1 MSKEQSAIVKGF
13 AILMMLLYHLSCIP
27 KIQDLDIFTST
38 LSSISHPIL
47 YFLVVSGYGLYCV
60 YKQGRMTWSYLLKR
74 SLKLYLA
81 YWVVLLIF
89 VFGIAT
95 WMYPD
100 RFHYSPTGVVL
111 NFLGW
116 RWDYC
121 KFTWFLLPYVLMCL
135 SSKWVFRI
143 IDRFGIVV
151 SLIVAFLLY
160 ILATFCIGRYYPTWL
175 RYHYVAYHFVL
186 WLQTLL
192 GLTVGASMAHM
203 VTEGKSIVWD
213 KLKGKNL
220 LLLAVFV
227 VSILIRRLLPFPG
240 IHPFHVVL
248 IIWLILHFDWNGP
261 VKRVFVELGDK
272 SMIMW
277 FVQGF
282 LAVYMF
288 AEYMVQLRWPLLIWI
303 VWTIVCYVVACL
315 LKPVVN
321 GLARLLRLS

>member
-81 YWVVLLIF
+81 YWLVLLIF

-151 SLIVAFLLY
+151 SLIVAFALYPCHILHRPLL
-160 ILATFCIGRYYPTWL
+160 
-175 RYHYVAYHFVL
+175 
-186 WLQTLL
+186 
-192 GLTVGASMAHM
+192 SHM
-203 VTEGKSIVWD
+203 VALSLCGLSFCLVAPDPFGVDGRCIDGMHGDRGKEYRLGQVEGQES
-213 KLKGKNL
+213 
-220 LLLAVFV
+220 AVAGRV
-227 VSILIRRLLPFPG
+227 CRLDSHQATAAVPW
-240 IHPFHVVL
+240 HPSVPC
-248 IIWLILHFDWNGP
+248 GP
-261 VKRVFVELGDK
+261 DYLDD
-272 SMIMW
+272 
-277 FVQGF
+277 
-282 LAVYMF
+282 F
-288 AEYMVQLRWPLLIWI
+288 AFRLEEARQES
-303 VWTIVCYVVACL
+303 VC
-315 LKPVVN
+315 
-321 GLARLLRLS
+321 RTW